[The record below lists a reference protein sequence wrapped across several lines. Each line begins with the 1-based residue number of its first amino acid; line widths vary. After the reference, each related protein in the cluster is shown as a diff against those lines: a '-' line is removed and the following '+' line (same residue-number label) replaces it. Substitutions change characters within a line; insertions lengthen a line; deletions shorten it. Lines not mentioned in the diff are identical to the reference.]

1 MKKGKEPVR
10 YRLEL
15 TETQL
20 MVLQN
25 ATEEYFRIRMNQ
37 WQDLADS
44 LAFHGTTLE
53 TRKSQF
59 DFLIEKRNHI
69 HEIFKCV
76 GRIVWPDYTSKRQDD
91 ECIASDIWSVIR
103 HARYVQRVREG
114 EPEQP
119 WCTAHQMPFQMG
131 SEPLPICEV
140 IDQKI
145 KK

>member
-15 TETQL
+15 NETQL

-44 LAFHGTTLE
+44 LAFHGTTPE
-53 TRKSQF
+53 ARKSQF
-59 DFLIEKRNHI
+59 DFLLEKRDHI

-76 GRIVWPDYTSKRQDD
+76 GRIVWPNYMSERQEDVN
-91 ECIASDIWSVIR
+91 IASDIWSVIR

-114 EPEQP
+114 AEEQP
-119 WCTAHQMPFQMG
+119 WCTSAQMPLQMG
-131 SEPLPICEV
+131 PEPLPICEV
-140 IDQKI
+140 IDKKI
-145 KK
+145 EK